1 VHITNLDNTDRLAR
15 KMKAGIY
22 KKCEQQNKYLVA
34 TKNKFLFNNLMISLL
49 ITNPSKEDNI
59 LKDKYKGIHA

>member
-1 VHITNLDNTDRLAR
+1 
-15 KMKAGIY
+15 MKAGIY